1 MLMSGFQLTLLG
13 LVTPVDLQQLT
24 QKPHRIASL
33 TAWSPS
39 DVSHQALKTGDAGIL
54 QQAPHHQLL
63 G

>member
-1 MLMSGFQLTLLG
+1 MLMSVFQVNRLG
-13 LVTPVDLQQLT
+13 LVTPVGLRQLR

-33 TAWSPS
+33 TARSPS
-39 DVSHQALKTGDAGIL
+39 DVSHQVLKTGDMGIL

>member
-1 MLMSGFQLTLLG
+1 MLMSVFQLNLLG
-13 LVTPVDLQQLT
+13 LVTPVDLQQLR
-24 QKPHRIASL
+24 QKPQMTASL

-39 DVSHQALKTGDAGIL
+39 DVSHQALKTGDVGIL